1 MISILTWQNYDP
13 RVQSICIDAHIILE
27 NDKNLNSQRLGAKI
41 QKTRE
46 KMANSS
52 FFYKIVVFFASYSQ
66 IFKKITIFADSIY
79 Q

>member
-1 MISILTWQNYDP
+1 MISILTGQNYDP

-52 FFYKIVVFFASYSQ
+52 FFL
-66 IFKKITIFADSIY
+66 
-79 Q
+79 